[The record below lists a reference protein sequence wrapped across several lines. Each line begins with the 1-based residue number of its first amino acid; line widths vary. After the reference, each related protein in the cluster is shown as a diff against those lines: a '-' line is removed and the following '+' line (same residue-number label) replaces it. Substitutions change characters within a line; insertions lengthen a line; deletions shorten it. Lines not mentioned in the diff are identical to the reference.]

1 MARMPTRK
9 QRRRNQKARR
19 HEYEYV
25 YLDDEG
31 NEVPVDPSELRAEKN
46 GQRESK
52 PRKGAN
58 SAKPAASGRRGGR
71 RKIEPPSWRR
81 SARRALIFGPLLVV
95 AMMLFNRNLSL
106 KQQLFPAVFLIAF
119 FIPFSYF
126 TDSLAYRMLQK
137 RQARREDAK
146 TR

>member
-1 MARMPTRK
+1 MPTRK

-31 NEVPVDPSELRAEKN
+31 NEVPVDPSELRAEKD
-46 GQRESK
+46 GQRDSK
-52 PRKGAN
+52 PRKEASSG
-58 SAKPAASGRRGGR
+58 KPAGGRGPGGR
-71 RKIEPPSWRR
+71 RIIEPPSWRR
-81 SARRALIFGPLLVV
+81 SARRAVIFGPLLVV
-95 AMMLFNRNLSL
+95 AMMLFNRGLSYQ
-106 KQQLFPAVFLIAF
+106 QQLFPALFLITF

-126 TDSLAYRMLQK
+126 TDSLAYRMFQK
-137 RQARREDAK
+137 RLARRDNAK

>member
-1 MARMPTRK
+1 MPTKK
-9 QRRRNQKARR
+9 QRRRHEKARR

-31 NEVPVDPSELRAEKN
+31 NEVPVEPSELRADSN

-52 PRKGAN
+52 PRKGGN
-58 SAKPAASGRRGGR
+58 SGRSATGRGGR
-71 RKIEPPSWRR
+71 KVEPPSWRR
-81 SARRALIFGPLLVV
+81 SARRALLFGPILVV
-95 AMMLFNRNLSL
+95 AMMLLNRNLPL
-106 KQQLFPAVFLIAF
+106 AQQIFPAVFLIAF

-137 RQARREDAK
+137 RLARRDNPK

>member
-1 MARMPTRK
+1 MPTRK

-25 YLDDEG
+25 FLDDEG

-46 GQRESK
+46 DQRDSK
-52 PRKGAN
+52 PSKGG
-58 SAKPAASGRRGGR
+58 SSGKPAAGRGGR
-71 RKIEPPSWRR
+71 RVVEPPSWRR

-95 AMMLFNRNLSL
+95 AMMLFNRDLPL
-106 KQQLFPAVFLIAF
+106 AQQLFPAVFLITF

-126 TDSLAYRMLQK
+126 TDSLAYRMFQK
-137 RQARREDAK
+137 RLARRDNAK

>member
-1 MARMPTRK
+1 MPTKK

-31 NEVPVDPSELRAEKN
+31 NEVPVEPSELRAEKN
-46 GQRESK
+46 GQRDSTK
-52 PRKGAN
+52 PRKSGGGRKPVGR
-58 SAKPAASGRRGGR
+58 SASGR

-81 SARRALIFGPLLVV
+81 SARRALLFGPVLVV
-95 AMMLFNRNLSL
+95 AMILLNRGQPVA
-106 KQQLFPAVFLIAF
+106 QQVFPAVFLIAF

-126 TDSLAYRMLQK
+126 TDSLAYRMFQK
-137 RQARREDAK
+137 RLARRDNAK

>member
-1 MARMPTRK
+1 MPTRK

-31 NEVPVDPSELRAEKN
+31 NEVPVEPSELRAEKN
-46 GQRESK
+46 GQRDSK
-52 PRKGAN
+52 PRKGGGGG
-58 SAKPAASGRRGGR
+58 KQAAGRGAGGR

-81 SARRALIFGPLLVV
+81 SARRALLFGPVLVV
-95 AMMLFNRNLSL
+95 AMMLFNRNLPL
-106 KQQLFPAVFLIAF
+106 QQQLFPAVFLIAF

-126 TDSLAYRMLQK
+126 TDSLAYRVFQK
-137 RQARREDAK
+137 RLNRRDNAKAR
-146 TR
+146 

>member
-1 MARMPTRK
+1 MPTRK

-25 YLDDEG
+25 YVDDEG
-31 NEVPVDPSELRAEKN
+31 NEVPVEPSELRTEKD
-46 GQRESK
+46 GQRDSK
-52 PRKGAN
+52 PRKSDARGRGA
-58 SAKPAASGRRGGR
+58 AKGGARPGR
-71 RKIEPPSWRR
+71 KVEPPSWRR
-81 SARRALIFGPLLVV
+81 SARRALLFGPILVV
-95 AMMLFNRNLSL
+95 AMLLLNRHQPLA
-106 KQQLFPAVFLIAF
+106 QQIFPALFLIAF

-137 RQARREDAK
+137 RLARRDNAK

>member
-1 MARMPTRK
+1 MPTRK
-9 QRRRNQKARR
+9 QRRRHQKALR

-25 YLDDEG
+25 YLDEEG

-46 GQRESK
+46 GQRDSK
-52 PRKGAN
+52 PRKGA
-58 SAKPAASGRRGGR
+58 SGKAAASRGASGR

-81 SARRALIFGPLLVV
+81 SARRGLLFGPVLVLAMILLNKGQP
-95 AMMLFNRNLSL
+95 LL
-106 KQQLFPAVFLIAF
+106 QQVFPAVFLIAF

-126 TDSLAYRMLQK
+126 TDSLAYRMFQK
-137 RQARREDAK
+137 RLARNDNAK

>member
-1 MARMPTRK
+1 MPTKK

-52 PRKGAN
+52 PRKSSTANNAGA
-58 SAKPAASGRRGGR
+58 RGR
-71 RKIEPPSWRR
+71 RKVEPPSWRR
-81 SARRALIFGPLLVV
+81 SARRALLFGPILVV
-95 AMMLFNRNLSL
+95 AMMLLNRKLSL
-106 KQQLFPAVFLIAF
+106 AQQIFPAVFLIAF

-137 RQARREDAK
+137 RLARQQNAK

>member
-1 MARMPTRK
+1 MPTKK

-25 YLDDEG
+25 YLDEEG
-31 NEVPVDPSELRAEKN
+31 NEVPVEPSELRAEKN
-46 GQRESK
+46 GQRDAK
-52 PRKGAN
+52 PRKGGG
-58 SAKPAASGRRGGR
+58 SGKQAPGRGAGGR

-81 SARRALIFGPLLVV
+81 SARRALLFGPVLVV
-95 AMMLFNRNLSL
+95 AMMLFNRNLPL
-106 KQQLFPAVFLIAF
+106 AQQVFPAVFLIAF

-126 TDSLAYRMLQK
+126 TDSLAYRMFQK
-137 RQARREDAK
+137 RLNRRDNAK

>member
-1 MARMPTRK
+1 MPTRK

-31 NEVPVDPSELRAEKN
+31 NEVPVEPSELRTERN

-52 PRKGAN
+52 PRKGGA
-58 SAKPAASGRRGGR
+58 GRRGAARGGGTGR
-71 RKIEPPSWRR
+71 KVEPPSWRR
-81 SARRALIFGPLLVV
+81 SARRALLFGPILVV
-95 AMMLFNRNLSL
+95 AMMLLNRNQPLA
-106 KQQLFPAVFLIAF
+106 QQILPAVFLIAF

-126 TDSLAYRMLQK
+126 TDSLAYRMMQK
-137 RQARREDAK
+137 RLARRDDPK

>member
-1 MARMPTRK
+1 MPTRK

-31 NEVPVDPSELRAEKN
+31 NEVPVDPSELRAERN
-46 GQRESK
+46 GQRDSK
-52 PRKGAN
+52 PAKSGSGARGT
-58 SAKPAASGRRGGR
+58 ARGGR
-71 RKIEPPSWRR
+71 AGRKVEPPSWRR
-81 SARRALIFGPLLVV
+81 SARRALLFGPILVV
-95 AMMLFNRNLSL
+95 AMMLLNRNLSL
-106 KQQLFPAVFLIAF
+106 LQQILPAVFLIAF

-126 TDSLAYRMLQK
+126 TDSLAYRMMQK
-137 RQARREDAK
+137 RLARRGNAK

>member
-1 MARMPTRK
+1 MPTRK
-9 QRRRNQKARR
+9 QRRRHQKARR

-31 NEVPVDPSELRAEKN
+31 NEVPVEPSELRAERN
-46 GQRESK
+46 GQRDSK
-52 PRKGAN
+52 PRKSGT
-58 SAKPAASGRRGGR
+58 SGRGAVRRAGGSG
-71 RKIEPPSWRR
+71 RKVEPPSWRR
-81 SARRALIFGPLLVV
+81 SARRALLFGPILVV
-95 AMMLFNRNLSL
+95 AMMLLNRGRPLA
-106 KQQLFPAVFLIAF
+106 QQIFPAVFLIAF

-137 RQARREDAK
+137 RLARRETPK

>member
-1 MARMPTRK
+1 MPTRK

-31 NEVPVDPSELRAEKN
+31 NEVPVEPSELRAERN
-46 GQRESK
+46 GERDSK
-52 PRKGAN
+52 PRKSGAGGRG
-58 SAKPAASGRRGGR
+58 AARGGATG
-71 RKIEPPSWRR
+71 RKVEPPSWRR
-81 SARRALIFGPLLVV
+81 SARRALLFGPILVV
-95 AMMLFNRNLSL
+95 AMMLLNRNQPLA
-106 KQQLFPAVFLIAF
+106 QQILPAVFLIAF

-137 RQARREDAK
+137 RLARRDDPK